1 MVCNFS
7 KIWLESHFIS
17 SAYLKMSKKIIVK
30 YFEESEFAKEPIQA
44 TEGSAGYDLFAAESI
59 TILPWSCD
67 TISPD
72 LR

>member
-1 MVCNFS
+1 M
-7 KIWLESHFIS
+7 ESHFIS

-59 TILPWSCD
+59 TILP
-67 TISPD
+67 
-72 LR
+72 